1 LRRGK
6 PFLPRLHCQSY
17 RNLEVYMPDH
27 HISVCVCTYKRP
39 ELLKRLLGGLEKQET
54 GGLFTL
60 SVVVV
65 DNDREQSAETVVSE
79 FADSSIVPVIYR
91 VESRQ
96 NIALAR
102 NKAVEN
108 AEGDYV
114 AFIDDDEFLTSTF
127 WLLTMF
133 NAIQTSGAD
142 GAVGSVRPH
151 FEEGTPR
158 WVVEGRFY
166 DRPTYKTG
174 MVIDWRKGRTNNTLL
189 KKEAVLSAGEP
200 FRPEFRTGEDQDLFR
215 RLIEKGRVFIWCDG
229 DMVYETV
236 PPVRWSR
243 TFMLRRALLRG
254 QTSLRHPT
262 FGARE
267 VISSL
272 IAVPAYTVALP
283 FALAW
288 GQGRFMLL
296 LVKLCDHLGRLL
308 ALVGVNPV
316 REAYVT
322 E

>member
-1 LRRGK
+1 ML
-6 PFLPRLHCQSY
+6 
-17 RNLEVYMPDH
+17 DH
-27 HISVCVCTYKRP
+27 HISVCICTYKRP
-39 ELLKRLLGGLEKQET
+39 ALLKRLLEGVEKQDT
-54 GGLFTL
+54 GGLFML
-60 SVVVV
+60 SIVVV
-65 DNDREQSAETVVSE
+65 DNDRQRSAEAAVSE
-79 FADSSIVPVIYR
+79 FASSTDIPVKYR
-91 VESRQ
+91 IEARQ

-102 NKAVEN
+102 NYAV
-108 AEGDYV
+108 ASADGDYI
-114 AFIDDDEFLTSTF
+114 AFIDDDEFLTSST
-127 WLLTMF
+127 WLLTLF
-133 NAIQTSGAD
+133 NAVQKYGAD
-142 GAVGSVRPH
+142 GVCGPVKPH
-151 FEEGTPR
+151 FEAGTPR
-158 WVVEGRFY
+158 WVVEGKFY
-166 DRPTYKTG
+166 DRPSYKTG
-174 MVIDWRKGRTNNTLL
+174 LVIDWKKGRTGNTLL
-189 KKEAVLSAGEP
+189 KRQVLVSSGEP

-215 RLIEKGRVFIWCDG
+215 RLIEKGYVFIWCHEA
-229 DMVYETV
+229 MAYETV

-296 LVKLCDHLGRLL
+296 LVRLCDHLGRLL